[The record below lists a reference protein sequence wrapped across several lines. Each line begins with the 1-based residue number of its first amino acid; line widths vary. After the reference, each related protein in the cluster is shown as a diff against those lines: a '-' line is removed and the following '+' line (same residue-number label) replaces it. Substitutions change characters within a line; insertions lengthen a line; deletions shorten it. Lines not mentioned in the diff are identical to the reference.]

1 MRLREF
7 LFGTALMSLA
17 LVTTK
22 ASAPAVPGDECRP
35 DFADNTPSIVEA
47 RATVSPPSA
56 PSALI
61 SQDKVLGSAYY
72 DTLTILSSANAC
84 SDFFGGPESVNI
96 FNQLVSRIRKS
107 VLSVD
112 IGVRM
117 SGPTTNVHDSRTNKK
132 YRIFDKV
139 FLNSNGP
146 FYRKKTALWETTVP
160 KVGTFEPNTKEARV
174 LILLHELGHVM
185 KGSDGHW
192 LLPDDGKDLGLSR
205 ANSYKIEDV
214 CEDEINKLGKV
225 ATMKDLGKYKEPV
238 KQPLPSVTSEGTK
251 P

>member
-22 ASAPAVPGDECRP
+22 ASAPAIPGDECRP
-35 DFADNTPSIVEA
+35 DFADDIPSIVEA
-47 RATVSPPSA
+47 RTSVSPPSA
-56 PSALI
+56 PSPLI

-84 SDFFGGPESVNI
+84 SDFFGGRESVDI

-107 VLSVD
+107 VLSAD
-112 IGVRM
+112 IGIRM
-117 SGPTTNVHDSRTNKK
+117 SGPTTNIYDARTNKK
-132 YRIFDKV
+132 YRVFDKV

-160 KVGTFEPNTKEARV
+160 KVGTFEPNTKESRV
-174 LILLHELGHVM
+174 LILLHELGHVV

-192 LLPDDGKDLGLSR
+192 LLPDDGKDVELSR
-205 ANSYKIEDV
+205 GNSYKIENV
-214 CEDEINKLGKV
+214 CEDEINKLGKI
-225 ATMKDLGKYKEPV
+225 ATMKDLGKYKEPD
-238 KQPLPSVTSEGTK
+238 K
-251 P
+251 